1 MQQKKS
7 FFTFLY
13 SGGPGTFIFSFCLLL
28 IILNSTS
35 LPLFPQSAGDELIS
49 LVDTGLQSQ
58 FWAGVDHFRGEHYQ
72 QAARSLKPVLD
83 ACLRQ
88 QESAPTKAAF
98 PLDSGQVAAAANLY
112 ALSLIRLGHREEGFQ
127 SFGECHRLGI
137 LDGEG
142 LLNYSRGALEKKEF
156 KLAFQ
161 LAQEACTVA
170 GRPSGGAAS
179 FQNEAGWNGRCN
191 YVAALAAFGLGDWLQ
206 AEQLFE
212 ESRRL
217 DEVAFAENPYH
228 QYYLGLAQFRQNKW
242 SVAYQTLQSLYHSH
256 PNHPLSEKTARLAIH
271 CTLQLWQG
279 QDNSRT
285 SSQWWNKA
293 AELALDLVHTASE
306 RQLQPDSLSHHQA
319 VILAARIYR
328 DGGRHQEAL
337 SLLEP
342 YLERQDAPSLSCRF
356 LAAEILASQGKSEG
370 SQETLEL
377 AAAAYGK
384 LGEICS
390 PSGAGTGAGAEFSID
405 SRGLAQELRALGDT
419 ASYRQGELLYSM
431 EKYREAAQAFAFY
444 RRNYPAGSH
453 GDAALYF
460 NGEALRREGFHDQAI
475 LLHETLLARYPES
488 SFAFSSQVALMGLY
502 KTKGEY
508 QLALEQGRQLQTQF
522 PQQAK
527 TVDVE
532 GQLEDLALLEQG
544 ADSRT
549 VELLHQYRAAGECG
563 TREGRR
569 LAVQLA
575 ARYRSSGQ
583 EVTAAE
589 RILLELL
596 DALGLQADHVADGTD
611 DRGLELT
618 AVGELPRRWVG
629 EEEVAAQGSY
639 LLADLYR
646 QAGRYRESAQ
656 LFLVSAR
663 FFLLAG
669 NGTEGGGDAGEAAAA
684 ALYRGAESFDVAG
697 LRADC
702 RAVAHQLESLFPQSR
717 WTSAVRIF
725 L

>member
-1 MQQKKS
+1 M
-7 FFTFLY
+7 
-13 SGGPGTFIFSFCLLL
+13 
-28 IILNSTS
+28 
-35 LPLFPQSAGDELIS
+35 
-49 LVDTGLQSQ
+49 DTGLQSQ
-58 FWAGVDHFRGEHYQ
+58 FWVGVDFFQEGQYQ

-88 QESAPTKAAF
+88 QESALTKASF

-112 ALSLIRLGHREEGFQ
+112 ALSHIRLGRREEGLQ
-127 SFGECHRLGI
+127 SLAECYRLGI

-142 LLNYSRGALEKKEF
+142 LLNYSRGVLEKKEF
-156 KLAFQ
+156 KLALQ
-161 LAQEACTVA
+161 LAQEACAAA
-170 GRPSGGAAS
+170 GRPSGGSAS
-179 FQNEAGWNGRCN
+179 SQNGAGWNGRCN
-191 YVAALAAFGLGDWLQ
+191 YVAALAAFGLGDWFQ
-206 AEQLFE
+206 AEQFFG

-217 DEVAFAENPYH
+217 DEAAFAENPYH
-228 QYYLGLAQFRQNKW
+228 QYYLGIAQFRQNKLEA
-242 SVAYQTLQSLYHSH
+242 AYQTLQNLHHSH
-256 PNHPLSEKTARLAIH
+256 GFHPVAGQAVQIAIH
-271 CTLQLWQG
+271 CALQLWQS

-285 SSQWWNKA
+285 SSHWWNKA
-293 AELALDLVHTASE
+293 AELARELVHTASE
-306 RQLQPDSLSHHQA
+306 RQLQPDSLSRQQA
-319 VILAARIYR
+319 VILAARIYS

-342 YLERQDAPSLSCRF
+342 YLERQDEHSLSCRF

-390 PSGAGTGAGAEFSID
+390 PSGAGTGASAEFSID
-405 SRGLAQELRALGDT
+405 SRGIAQELRALGDT

-431 EKYREAAQAFAFY
+431 EKYRDAAQAFAFY

-488 SFAFSSQVALMGLY
+488 SFAFSSKVALMGLY
-502 KTKGEY
+502 KAKGEY

-532 GQLEDLALLEQG
+532 GQLEDLVLLEQG

-589 RILLELL
+589 RILLQLL
-596 DALGLQADHVADGTD
+596 DSLGLQADHVADGTD

-618 AVGELPRRWVG
+618 AAGELPRRLAG
-629 EEEVAAQGSY
+629 EEELVAQGSY

-646 QAGRYRESAQ
+646 QEGRYRESAQ

-663 FFLLAG
+663 FFLLAD
-669 NGTEGGGDAGEAAAA
+669 NGTEEGGDAGEAAAA